1 MGPDLLVPFAGF
13 AGLMGGRPPPPNLV
27 HLVIFNSFSSGKPV
41 EFSTFFLPVR
51 LFPLSWKGAPLRKWS
66 FSRERG
72 DDPHILSIL
81 VFQAVALYTAG
92 KEAAGRGQGG
102 QGGRGGGSCTKGGG
116 FAATK

>member
-13 AGLMGGRPPPPNLV
+13 AGLMGGRPPAPNLV
-27 HLVIFNSFSSGKPV
+27 HLVIFIFFSSGTPV
-41 EFSTFFLPVR
+41 EFSIFFLPVR
-51 LFPLSWKGAPLRKWS
+51 LFPLSWKGAPPPKMV
-66 FSRERG
+66 FFGEG
-72 DDPHILSIL
+72 GGPHILSIL